1 MQAQYP
7 DDRFELVLRNIAAAQ
22 APEWRIKCLDCP
34 GKVHPICNYPILIE
48 H

>member
-7 DDRFELVLRNIAAAQ
+7 DDRFELVLRNIAPAQ

-34 GKVHPICNYPILIE
+34 GKVHLHCNYQILIE